1 MHIQIHF
8 YVLLNEVQGETDKF
22 SFLIS
27 IEFKVTLLKFRIVFV
42 EEETPLTYGKMQF
55 KITFNT

>member
-42 EEETPLTYGKMQF
+42 EEETPLTYGKM
-55 KITFNT
+55 

>member
-55 KITFNT
+55 KITFKT